1 MKQLDF
7 TGRKD
12 LKRTKSGL
20 VISKL
25 LFCRIETQEIS
36 FSGQAGYRGPGQF
49 KSVVFTEPNLFGLT
63 AWKMGDPCFVQVWP
77 IEEFRL
83 KQWLSQNSS
92 IKLKCML
99 LCDEEVHI
107 SMLVAGEIGAPW
119 GMK

>member
-36 FSGQAGYRGPGQF
+36 FSGQARYRGPG
-49 KSVVFTEPNLFGLT
+49 
-63 AWKMGDPCFVQVWP
+63 
-77 IEEFRL
+77 
-83 KQWLSQNSS
+83 
-92 IKLKCML
+92 
-99 LCDEEVHI
+99 
-107 SMLVAGEIGAPW
+107 
-119 GMK
+119 

>member
-36 FSGQAGYRGPGQF
+36 FSGQAGYRGPG
-49 KSVVFTEPNLFGLT
+49 
-63 AWKMGDPCFVQVWP
+63 
-77 IEEFRL
+77 
-83 KQWLSQNSS
+83 
-92 IKLKCML
+92 
-99 LCDEEVHI
+99 
-107 SMLVAGEIGAPW
+107 
-119 GMK
+119 